1 MPTLEVYT
9 GVNANNIGVAING
22 DYMYVANYGNSQIT
36 RVNLTDSTDKTLAWA
51 TSTQGVATPY
61 CVAIDAQGGYLYC
74 CNISTPSYISKISLS
89 SPTTN
94 FTANWVSFPTGYSST
109 AAIVIGNYIYVSYTN
124 NLNGGGTI
132 NYINKYSLTDPVNDR
147 VIGWATTTNCVDSFL
162 VYNNIL
168 YVGVRS
174 TGIYT
179 ISMSDPIGSNSL
191 FRSIANKIY
200 GLALDGTYLIASLQE
215 IGRLARVNL
224 CNPTEYNASYIND
237 ATNLNYVSG
246 IAMFGNYLFAAMYST
261 SNIVRVML
269 RDTTTYKDFG
279 AGNSSNRHVI
289 EDGKY
294 LYICNYTGN
303 RISRQSLTDA
313 TDFTLNWAT
322 STQGIS
328 SPGAMVLYNGYIYVF
343 NKGSARTSIPKI
355 SITNPTTDFTTNWRS
370 VNVDSGGNTFYADG
384 ACVYNNYLYISFG
397 NQNSTL
403 FKITRI
409 SMIDPTNDYTPDWY
423 IPTYFCFS
431 IIPYNGYFYAGV
443 PYYGIRKI
451 SFADPVNDNT
461 SVITSK
467 VFTTNIISAL
477 EIQGDSLYFSLFNSN
492 AIGKISISNPSAS
505 RSTIEFVKSNT
516 NLSGAFGIA
525 ARGSVLYAVSYNTT
539 TLVTIPISSEN
550 AIMYKDL
557 STFSLLMRYSGYI
570 ASDGN
575 YMYIV
580 NYVNSQI
587 MRVDILNPNNIT
599 YSWATSTQGL
609 VGTASLAIY
618 NGYLYVV
625 NRGSP
630 SNQVISRI
638 SLSAP
643 TTDYTTNWRT
653 TTLGAS
659 YYTNSCVVVN
669 NYLYISYNGT
679 GYPISRINLTNPTG
693 DYSPNWASTTNDVYA
708 MTEYGGYLY
717 VGIYNAGIHRISLT
731 NPGAGAVLW
740 VHINQTTSRTASIT
754 GFAIQNNYLYAASS
768 NTTPILRFLLS
779 DPTSAT
785 NIPEFAGT
793 YDTLIFNGPKG
804 IIING
809 NYIYGINNN
818 TSTIF
823 RVIIDP
829 SISEPLPGV
838 ICFKKDS
845 RILTSKGY
853 RKIQHLKKGDLVKTL
868 NHGFRPIFRIG
879 KKEIYHH
886 PTTER
891 SKEHLYRC
899 SKTNYPEL
907 FEDLVLTGCHSLLV
921 DDYVDEL
928 QYRKTI
934 EVNGAT
940 YVTEGKYRLPVCA
953 DLRASVYETAGK
965 YLVYHIALE
974 NESYYGNY
982 GIFANGLLV
991 ESTSKRFLEEDN
1003 IMETI

>member
-1 MPTLEVYT
+1 
-9 GVNANNIGVAING
+9 
-22 DYMYVANYGNSQIT
+22 
-36 RVNLTDSTDKTLAWA
+36 
-51 TSTQGVATPY
+51 
-61 CVAIDAQGGYLYC
+61 
-74 CNISTPSYISKISLS
+74 
-89 SPTTN
+89 
-94 FTANWVSFPTGYSST
+94 
-109 AAIVIGNYIYVSYTN
+109 
-124 NLNGGGTI
+124 
-132 NYINKYSLTDPVNDR
+132 
-147 VIGWATTTNCVDSFL
+147 
-162 VYNNIL
+162 
-168 YVGVRS
+168 
-174 TGIYT
+174 
-179 ISMSDPIGSNSL
+179 
-191 FRSIANKIY
+191 
-200 GLALDGTYLIASLQE
+200 LIASLQE

-224 CNPTEYNASYIND
+224 SNPAEFTTSYLTD
-237 ATNLNYVSG
+237 AANLNYVSG

-261 SNIVRVML
+261 SNIVRVMV
-269 RDTTTYKDFG
+269 RDITTYKDFG

-370 VNVDSGGNTFYADG
+370 VNVDAGVHTFYADG

-397 NQNSTL
+397 NQNSTA

-409 SMIDPTNDYTPDWY
+409 SMIDPTNDYTPNWFT
-423 IPTYFCFS
+423 PTYFCYS
-431 IIPYNGYFYAGV
+431 IIPYNGYLYAGV
-443 PYYGIRKI
+443 VNYGIGRI
-451 SFADPVNDNT
+451 SVADPNVNS
-461 SVITSK
+461 SVITTK

-477 EIQGDSLYFSLFNSN
+477 YIQGDSLYFSLFNSN

-505 RSTIEFVKSNT
+505 RSTIEFVKDNT

-525 ARGSVLYAVSYNTT
+525 ARGSLLYAVSYNTT
-539 TLVTIPISSEN
+539 KLITIPISSEN
-550 AIMYKDL
+550 ITLYKDF
-557 STFSLLMRYSGYI
+557 STYPLYTQGFYITQYGDYMYI
-570 ASDGN
+570 ASYTN
-575 YMYIV
+575 ARMTRI
-580 NYVNSQI
+580 S
-587 MRVDILNPNNIT
+587 LTNPSDIT
-599 YSWATSTQGL
+599 YSWAIKGTQYIDD
-609 VGTASLAIY
+609 VGSITAY
-618 NGYLYVV
+618 NGYLYYVAKT
-625 NRGSP
+625 SAAT
-630 SNQVISRI
+630 QYISRI
-638 SLSAP
+638 SITSP
-643 TTDYTTNWRT
+643 TTDYTSNWFST
-653 TTLGAS
+653 TAGAG
-659 YYTNSCVVVN
+659 YYATCCSNIVN
-669 NYLYISYNGT
+669 NYLYIAYNGAT
-679 GYPISRINLTNPTG
+679 KFISRLNITNTSGDYTKNWASLTTQVGGMVAYGGFLYMGVTNSGIYRINL
-693 DYSPNWASTTNDVYA
+693 S
-708 MTEYGGYLY
+708 
-717 VGIYNAGIHRISLT
+717 

-740 VHINQTTSRTASIT
+740 IATNNTLDINGLDVDVI
-754 GFAIQNNYLYAASS
+754 NNYLYAA
-768 NTTPILRFLLS
+768 NTTGHVVRFLLS
-779 DPTSAT
+779 NPSSAT

-793 YDTLIFNGPKG
+793 DDTSIINRPSGLIL
-804 IIING
+804 NG
-809 NYIYGINNN
+809 NYVYGINYYNAAV
-818 TSTIF
+818 F
-823 RVIIDP
+823 RVKIDL
-829 SISEPLPGV
+829 SIPDI

-899 SKTNYPEL
+899 SKKNYPDL

-953 DLRASVYETAGK
+953 DWRASVYETAGK